1 MTATLNPSGR
11 GPLAGILVLDLSRV
25 FSGPWAAQMLAD
37 FGAEVIKVE
46 RPGRGDDVRYQGPR
60 ARDAEGRETRESSSF
75 LAMNRG
81 KRSITVD
88 MARPEGQSLLH
99 RLAAGSDVVIENFKS
114 GDLARYGLDYAA
126 LKAINPRLVY
136 CSITGFGQTGP
147 YSHLPGY
154 DPIFQSMS
162 GLMSVTGLADG
173 EPGGGPLR
181 TGYSISDITAGFY
194 AVAAILAALHHRDSV
209 SGTGQ
214 HIDLALL
221 DAQVAALSHVAMMYL
236 VSGRQPPRLGN
247 VSPITCPWQSLVCAD
262 GEIMI
267 AVGNDTQFAAL
278 CEVLGHAE
286 WARDERFLTNPLRV
300 QHRSVLIPMVA
311 AVMLTR
317 SVREWYAA
325 FDAAGVPSGPI
336 NGFAEVFADPQIV
349 HRGLLF
355 KQPHATAGEVPQVAN
370 PIRFSDS
377 PITYHRPPPVLGQH
391 TDEVL
396 RERLHLNDEDLAALR
411 AQQVIG

>member
-1 MTATLNPSGR
+1 MTALTGLR
-11 GPLAGILVLDLSRV
+11 VLDLSRV

-37 FGAEVIKVE
+37 FGADVVKVE
-46 RPGRGDDVRYQGPR
+46 RPGRGDDVRQQGLR
-60 ARDAEGRETRESSSF
+60 ARDAQGRETRESSSF

-88 MARPEGQSLLH
+88 MSRPEGQALLR
-99 RLAAGSDVVIENFKS
+99 RLAADSDILIENFKA

-126 LKAINPRLVY
+126 LKTVNPRLVY

-162 GLMSVTGLADG
+162 GLMSVTGHADG

-181 TGYSISDITAGFY
+181 TGYSVSDITAGFY
-194 AVAAILAALHHRDSV
+194 AVAAILAALHHRDRI
-209 SGTGQ
+209 SGQGQ

-247 VSPITCPWQSLVCAD
+247 VSPITCPWQSFVCAD
-262 GEIMI
+262 GEIVI
-267 AVGNDTQFAAL
+267 AVGNDPQFAAL
-278 CEVLGHAE
+278 CGVLGHPE
-286 WARDERFLTNPLRV
+286 WATDARFATNPLRV
-300 QHRSVLIPMVA
+300 QHRTELMPLLA

-317 SVREWYAA
+317 SVRAWYAA

-355 KQPHATAGEVPQVAN
+355 RQPHASAGEVPQVGN
-370 PIRFSDS
+370 PVRFSGS
-377 PITYHRPPPVLGQH
+377 PIAYDRAPPLLGQH

-396 RERLHLNDEDLAALR
+396 RERLQLTDEDLAALR